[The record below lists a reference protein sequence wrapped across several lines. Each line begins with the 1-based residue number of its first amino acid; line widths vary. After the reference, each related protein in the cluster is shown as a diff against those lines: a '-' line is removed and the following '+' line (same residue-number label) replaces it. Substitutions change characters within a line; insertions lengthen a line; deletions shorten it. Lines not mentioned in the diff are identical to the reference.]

1 MKGMLVE
8 RGLMIPTLQFGPD
21 DVFLYEDWE
30 DSPVGP
36 YRALFH
42 YSPDDFRTLYAWPE
56 RGMEFVSTVH
66 RFDRKVPARIVPQW
80 KTGGLDLKVRSD
92 EADYDLSV
100 DFRETFLLKMLNP
113 VVALMPPLVSLNPLF
128 QKAAPRLLAPILGT
142 DPEQR
147 MGGVTETG
155 RTTLFRILRV
165 WTVTGGSCFRSGC
178 SLGFLTECSYQ
189 HDMGDFRPIRTP
201 MMSKLELYVSP

>member
-8 RGLMIPTLQFGPD
+8 RGLMIPTLQFGPE

-42 YSPDDFRTLYAWPE
+42 YSPNDFRTLYAWPE

-66 RFDRKVPARIVPQW
+66 RFDRKVPAHVIPRWEP
-80 KTGGLDLKVRSD
+80 GRLELKVSSE

-100 DFRETFLLKMLNP
+100 GFKETFLLRMLNP
-113 VVALMPPLVSLNPLF
+113 LVALMPPYVSLNPFF
-128 QKAAPRLLAPILGT
+128 QKAAPKLLAPILGT
-142 DPEQR
+142 DPEQK

-155 RTTLFRILRV
+155 RTTLFRIQKV
-165 WTVTGGSCFRSGC
+165 WMITGGSCSRDGC
-178 SLGFLTECSYQ
+178 QLGFLTECCYG

-201 MMSKLELYVSP
+201 MMSRLELYVSP